1 MKTTFKKSLSML
13 LALMMVVALMLS
25 VTSCGGGGE
34 SGGVDPEEGRA
45 DFIASLGGVSETF
58 AGSVSTVEYET
69 AEAAASAY
77 VVEEVVGQK
86 EASIVSAESKGELD
100 SAAITALNIPEEYS
114 EGILAVE
121 EYEVEYSV
129 LAGGDEAVSGEN
141 TRVTVYIIKYESAWK
156 YFTPAPIVG
165 ETITKAYYD
174 SVFNSDKFK
183 NCTYENVTSMNMV
196 IDVSAEGYSESIEL
210 TLTLTQR
217 IKFTEGKIYLE
228 QTCAT
233 EANDPTYADMVDIG
247 DDMTVYLETVG
258 DEIVCYTLNPGGQWS
273 RSNIYI
279 SGFGDLSQLAPFHD
293 QYIDY
298 SYFTKAD
305 FGFKL
310 ADENADRYVEQ
321 LFSAVS
327 QMAQSMGG
335 GDLDMDMYAEYYVAD
350 GALTGM
356 RMDLELNMEIS
367 ESGASM
373 DFVTTANSTI
383 VCSNYGTTVVERPA
397 GIN

>member
-1 MKTTFKKSLSML
+1 ML

-25 VTSCGGGGE
+25 VTSCGGGE
-34 SGGVDPEEGRA
+34 SGGVDPDAGRE

-58 AGSVSTVEYET
+58 KGSVSAVEYDT
-69 AEAAASAY
+69 AEEAASAF
-77 VVEEVVGQK
+77 VVEEVIGEK
-86 EASIVSAESKGELD
+86 EANIVSAESKGELD

-121 EYEVEYSV
+121 KYEVEYSV

-141 TRVTVYIIKYESAWK
+141 TKVTVYIIKYEGAWK
-156 YFTPAPIVG
+156 YFTPAPVTG

-183 NCTYENVTSMNMV
+183 NCTYKNETSMEML
-196 IDVSAEGYSESIEL
+196 IDVSGGGQSQSIEL
-210 TLTLTQR
+210 TITMTQLM
-217 IKFTEGKIYLE
+217 KFSEGKIYLE
-228 QTCAT
+228 QICTT
-233 EANDPTYADMVDIG
+233 ESNDPMYAEMIDIG
-247 DDMTVYLETVG
+247 DDMKAYFETVDG
-258 DEIVCYTLNPGGQWS
+258 NMVCYVWQNNQWVRGS
-273 RSNIYI
+273 VHA
-279 SGFGDLSQLAPFHD
+279 SGFGSLSDLTPFND

-327 QMAQSMGG
+327 NMASSMGG

-356 RMDLELNMEIS
+356 RMDLELNMEMS
-367 ESGASM
+367 ESGYSM
-373 DFVTTANSTI
+373 EFVTDAYSTI
-383 VCSNYGTTVVERPA
+383 VCSNYGTTVIDRPA

>member
-1 MKTTFKKSLSML
+1 ML

-25 VTSCGGGGE
+25 VTSCGGGE
-34 SGGVDPEEGRA
+34 SGGVDPDAGRE

-58 AGSVSTVEYET
+58 KGSVSTVEYDT
-69 AEAAASAY
+69 AEEAASAF
-77 VVEEVVGQK
+77 VVEEVIGEK
-86 EASIVSAESKGELD
+86 EANIVSAESKGELD

-121 EYEVEYSV
+121 KYEVEYSV

-141 TRVTVYIIKYESAWK
+141 TKVTVYIIKYEGAWK
-156 YFTPAPIVG
+156 YFTPAPVTG

-174 SVFNSDKFK
+174 SVFSSDKFK
-183 NCTYENVTSMNMV
+183 NCTYKNETSMEML
-196 IDVSAEGYSESIEL
+196 IDVSAGGQSQSIEL
-210 TLTLTQR
+210 TITMTQLM
-217 IKFTEGKIYLE
+217 KFSEGKIYLE
-228 QTCAT
+228 QICTT
-233 EANDPTYADMVDIG
+233 ESSDPMYAEMIDIG
-247 DDMTVYLETVG
+247 DDMKAYFETVDG
-258 DEIVCYTLNPGGQWS
+258 NMVCYVWQNNQWVRGS
-273 RSNIYI
+273 VHAT
-279 SGFGDLSQLAPFHD
+279 GFGSLSDLTPFND

-327 QMAQSMGG
+327 DMAQSMGG

-356 RMDLELNMEIS
+356 RMDLELNMEMS
-367 ESGASM
+367 ESGYSM
-373 DFVTTANSTI
+373 EFVTDAYSTI
-383 VCSNYGTTVVERPA
+383 VCSDYGTTVIDRPA